1 MFLGFRAL
9 AAPAPWALPL
19 RSAKDPPHL
28 GTKDG
33 HRRTKHGLSTQDA
46 KMLQVVP
53 NGNLRKLP
61 GNPRSSL
68 LKPGTGQFGPQV
80 RQDGPKGVPWRLKED
95 PGKPR
100 RPKQAPRMP
109 NELPSDLKMAQH
121 GTNKAQGGCQGS
133 PIWSIEGPRWLQAG
147 SGTPKELPNKLQH
160 GPRWPRDGPRKS
172 PRQPKQ
178 PHEGGKD
185 AQRHQKSCRGSLIA
199 ASQKP

>member
-1 MFLGFRAL
+1 MGFRAL
-9 AAPAPWALPL
+9 AAPSHWALPL

-68 LKPGTGQFGPQV
+68 LKARMGQFGPQV

-95 PGKPR
+95 PGKPS

-109 NELPSDLKMAQH
+109 NELPSDLKRHSMAPTRPKEDARGAQSGLLRAQDGSKQAQGRPKSFPTNSNMAQDGH
-121 GTNKAQGGCQGS
+121 EMAPGRAQGS
-133 PIWSIEGPRWLQAG
+133 PNSPTRAARM
-147 SGTPKELPNKLQH
+147 PKDTKKVAE
-160 GPRWPRDGPRKS
+160 
-172 PRQPKQ
+172 
-178 PHEGGKD
+178 E
-185 AQRHQKSCRGSLIA
+185 A
-199 ASQKP
+199 

>member
-1 MFLGFRAL
+1 M
-9 AAPAPWALPL
+9 
-19 RSAKDPPHL
+19 

-53 NGNLRKLP
+53 NGNLRRLP

-68 LKPGTGQFGPQV
+68 LKARMGQFGPQV

-100 RPKQAPRMP
+100 RPEQAPRMH
-109 NELPSDLKMAQH
+109 NELPSDLKVAQH

-147 SGTPKELPNKLQH
+147 SGTPKRASQQTPTWPKMAT
-160 GPRWPRDGPRKS
+160 RWPQEEPKAAQTAPRGRQGCPKTPKKLPRKPNS
-172 PRQPKQ
+172 GQLKTL
-178 PHEGGKD
+178 KN
-185 AQRHQKSCRGSLIA
+185 
-199 ASQKP
+199 